1 MRNSS
6 KFVLLY
12 KLMFN
17 SNNYKMNKRLLLT
30 LLCFG
35 AILQL
40 VAQNANDKGNRFGLI
55 EINDSNRAKAEKA
68 KAKIP
73 HAYIGLVETINGK
86 QRCGDVALPKFINNA
101 TSKFM
106 PPVINQFSGS
116 CGCAS
121 NVHYIFAYEVNRK
134 YDRDGKLRENIYDYI
149 ASWNFLNKGEEKGT
163 MTWDV
168 HNMLKAMGAIPL
180 TFSAITD
187 EYGPYASDDP
197 AHIKKALLW
206 PSGFNK
212 YKAGFN
218 YKLKDA
224 KYFDSS
230 VAADLIAMK
239 RFLVDHGGDGLPGGG
254 FIQFSAY
261 AHPFDP
267 TPYNGPSETGITYFI
282 PAFGTSGMHSMTIVG
297 YDDTVWH
304 DYNGNNAKDADELG
318 AFICVNSWGK
328 TWGDEGFFYAPYKTF
343 TTMKQG
349 KGGTGNGG
357 KECYVINVEKSEPK
371 LAFYM
376 KVSSDSR
383 NDLSFKV
390 GYSSDIKADQADP
403 ATEQIFYPMN
413 YAGGDFSMQGTS
425 ATKDKQASSLEFGI
439 DLTQYAK
446 GLPGN
451 GKVAFFVST
460 YPRKMGKLFGTSKLE
475 NALLIDIEKDSA
487 FSGETYTRFGVT
499 KDYKLYTTS
508 ITKIIYDKSK
518 VSNDPT
524 KDLNGGQFSI
534 TQDGANVNIFCNL
547 RIDVLLSADIIDAKG
562 NIVKPAE
569 NFFINKEMRAGWT
582 NLTSSIAGLKGV
594 YTVRIFTDNQ
604 VYTKT
609 IEFK

>member
-1 MRNSS
+1 M
-6 KFVLLY
+6 KKLFLL
-12 KLMFN
+12 M
-17 SNNYKMNKRLLLT
+17 LLFL
-30 LLCFG
+30 G
-35 AILQL
+35 AIANLI
-40 VAQNANDKGNRFGLI
+40 AQDSKDKGNRYGLI
-55 EINDSNRAKAEKA
+55 EINDSNRSKANEAKL
-68 KAKIP
+68 KIP
-73 HAYIGLVETINGK
+73 HASFGSVIEVNGK
-86 QRCGDVALPKFINNA
+86 LKSGDAPLPKFFNNA
-101 TSKFM
+101 KRKYM
-106 PPVINQFSGS
+106 PPIINQFSGS
-116 CGCAS
+116 CGLAS
-121 NVHYIFAYEVNRK
+121 NLHYIFSYEVNRK
-134 YDRDGKLRENIYDYI
+134 YNKDGKDRNNIYDYI
-149 ASWNFLNKGEEKGT
+149 ATWNFMNKGTDGGT
-163 MTWDV
+163 FPWDV
-168 HNMLKAMGAIPL
+168 FNLLKVMGGIPITL
-180 TFSAITD
+180 SAITD
-187 EYGPYASDDP
+187 LYGPYSSTDP
-197 AHIKKALLW
+197 AHIRKAHEW

-212 YKAGFN
+212 YKASFN
-218 YKLKDA
+218 YKVKSY
-224 KYFDSS
+224 KYLDSQIPE
-230 VAADLIAMK
+230 DFIKMK
-239 RFLVDHGGDGLPGGG
+239 EYVVNHGNDGYEGGG

-261 AHPFDP
+261 ADP
-267 TPYNGPSETGITYFI
+267 LEATPYNGPSNTGYKAII
-282 PAFGTSGMHSMTIVG
+282 PMFGTKGMHSMTIVG
-297 YDDTVWH
+297 YDDDIWY
-304 DYNGNNAKDADELG
+304 DYNGNKEKDADELG
-318 AFICVNSWGK
+318 AFICVNSWGID
-328 TWGDEGFFYAPYKTF
+328 WGDKGMYYAPYKLF
-343 TTMKQG
+343 TTLKQG

-357 KECYVINVEKSEPK
+357 TECYMIDVVESSPK

-390 GYSSDIKADQADP
+390 GYSSDIKSDQADP

-413 YAGGDFSMQGTS
+413 YAGGDFSMLGSS
-425 ATKDKQASSLEFGI
+425 ASKDKQASSLEFGI

-446 GLPGN
+446 EIPST

-460 YPRKMGKLFGTSKLE
+460 YPRKIGDFFGTSKLE
-475 NALLIDIEKDSA
+475 NSLLIDIEKDSA

-569 NFFINKEMRAGWT
+569 SFFINKEMKAGWT